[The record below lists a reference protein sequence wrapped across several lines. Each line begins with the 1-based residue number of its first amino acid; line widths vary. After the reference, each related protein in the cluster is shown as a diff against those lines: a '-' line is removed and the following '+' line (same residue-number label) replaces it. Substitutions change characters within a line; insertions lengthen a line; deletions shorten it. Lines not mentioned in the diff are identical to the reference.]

1 LFDGFAWAV
10 ALVIATWLRYDWD
23 TSQIV
28 VADLLNIAAVAAVA
42 QWVVGTALRTY
53 RGRYYLGSVEE
64 AWSLALV
71 ASTVCA
77 LLVAYQ
83 FVMPGQFVP
92 RSVPF
97 TATLGMLALATC
109 ARLLVRRR
117 TERPR
122 GSVAARAQPVI
133 IFGAGEAGRQLVRSM
148 LSEPESGYRPVALL
162 DDDPELRRRC
172 IAGVKVRGGRAEL
185 ATVAAETGAQ
195 LLVIAVRHAEPAV
208 MKQLAAAAVEAGIG
222 VKLLPPLP
230 ELFKPWVGFSDLR
243 DLHVADLL
251 GRQPVETDVA
261 TIAGYLRGKRVLVT
275 GAGGSIGS
283 ELCRQIHRFEPA
295 ELMMLDRDE
304 SALHAVQ
311 LSIHGKALLD
321 SPDVILADIR
331 DAHTLNSLF
340 MTRRPEVVFHA
351 AALKHLP
358 MLEQYPVEAW
368 KTNVLGTQHVL
379 EAALNCRAERFVN
392 ISTDKA
398 ANPISFLGRSKRVSE
413 RLVSSLSERTE
424 GSYLSVR
431 FGNVLGSRGSV
442 LTTFADQITS
452 GRPLTITH
460 PDVTRFFM
468 TIPEAVELV
477 IQAAAIGRSAEALVL
492 DMGTPVRIVDVAHQL
507 MEIAGRSTPIVYTG
521 LREGEKLHEELFGAN
536 EHDIRPLHPAISH
549 VQVPPLGTDELCGL
563 SAVTDPA
570 AAMIELT
577 GTRPLFVP
585 LSRSGTTAVGSDAP
599 ILAAVGTGAD
609 GRTEITSADSGAS
622 LLDRRPEGR
631 GEERR

>member
-1 LFDGFAWAV
+1 MVATLF
-10 ALVIATWLRYDWD
+10 RYDWD
-23 TSQIV
+23 TGQIA
-28 VADLLNIAAVAAVA
+28 VAGVLHIAAVAAVA
-42 QWVVGTALRTY
+42 QWLVGTAVGTY
-53 RGRYYLGSVEE
+53 RGRYYVGSVEE

-77 LLVAYQ
+77 LLFAYQ
-83 FVMPGQFVP
+83 FLMPEQLVP

-97 TATLGMLALATC
+97 TAALGMLALAAC

-117 TERPR
+117 SERPR
-122 GSVAARAQPVI
+122 GPVAGAQPVI
-133 IFGAGEAGRQLVRSM
+133 VFGAGEAGRQLVRSM

-172 IAGVKVRGGRAEL
+172 IAGVRVRGGRADL
-185 ATVAAETGAQ
+185 AAVAAETRAQ
-195 LLVIAVRHAEPAV
+195 VLVIAVRHTEPAV
-208 MKQLAAAAVEAGIG
+208 MKQLAATALDAGIG

-230 ELFKPWVGFSDLR
+230 ELITPWVGFSDLR

-251 GRQPVETDVA
+251 GRRPIETDVA

-304 SALHAVQ
+304 SALHGVQ

-321 SPDVILADIR
+321 SPDVLLADIR
-331 DAHTLNSLF
+331 DAEALNSLF
-340 MTRRPEVVFHA
+340 AERRPEVVFHA

-368 KTNVLGTQHVL
+368 KTNVLGTRHVL
-379 EAALNCRAERFVN
+379 DAALNCGAERFVN

-398 ANPISFLGRSKRVSE
+398 ANPISVLGRSKRVGE
-413 RLVSSLSERTE
+413 RLVASLSEQTD

-442 LTTFADQITS
+442 LTTFADQITA

-492 DMGTPVRIVDVAHQL
+492 DMGAPVRIVDVAHQL
-507 MEIAGRSTPIVYTG
+507 MEIAGRTTPIVYTG
-521 LREGEKLHEELFGAN
+521 LRGGEKLHEELFGTD
-536 EHDIRPLHPAISH
+536 EYDVRPLHPAISH
-549 VQVPPLGTDELCGL
+549 VRVPPLHPDDIRGL
-563 SAVTDPA
+563 SAVADPA
-570 AAMIELT
+570 AAMVELT
-577 GTRPLFVP
+577 TGTPFVP
-585 LSRSGTTAVGSDAP
+585 TPRSGS
-599 ILAAVGTGAD
+599 AAVGLGAPFGGALLEV
-609 GRTEITSADSGAS
+609 GRA
-622 LLDRRPEGR
+622 
-631 GEERR
+631 EEHR